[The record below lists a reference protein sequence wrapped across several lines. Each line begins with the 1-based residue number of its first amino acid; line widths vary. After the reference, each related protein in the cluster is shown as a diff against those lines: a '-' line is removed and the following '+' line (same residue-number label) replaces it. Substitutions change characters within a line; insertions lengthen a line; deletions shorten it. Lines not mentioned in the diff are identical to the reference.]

1 METIKMVRGNMYADI
16 ANTPETI
23 QTAIADGWVEV
34 KEEPKKDKVENADKP
49 AEKPLHAKTNK
60 GK

>member
-1 METIKMVRGNMYADI
+1 MVRGNMYADI